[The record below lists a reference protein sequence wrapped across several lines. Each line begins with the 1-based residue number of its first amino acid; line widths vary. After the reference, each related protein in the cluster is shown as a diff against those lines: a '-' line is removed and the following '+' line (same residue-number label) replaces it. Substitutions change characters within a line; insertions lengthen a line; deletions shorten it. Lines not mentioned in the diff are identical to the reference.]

1 MSLPLT
7 ACQNE
12 IYSVIQ
18 SIKDGSYIDAYQIF
32 VCLAKDYPEAHARIV
47 AEHGSALGLNCQKA
61 YTGAVYIAHVM
72 RKLSERRDIERAD
85 LFSTYLSAE
94 INRAQTAKFSI
105 DKTVICRYVECGFEA
120 PESIG

>member
-61 YTGAVYIAHVM
+61 YTGAVYQPR
-72 RKLSERRDIERAD
+72 RKTPAFRRGDIRREVPVDTGAQM
-85 LFSTYLSAE
+85 FYAE
-94 INRAQTAKFSI
+94 IS
-105 DKTVICRYVECGFEA
+105 
-120 PESIG
+120 